1 MTVTWWWDLI
11 IIVWFCGLFIF
22 IMGGCMGTSK
32 GVTFILHRGIHPCWI
47 RISRDKLKYV
57 RYNEFP
63 STVSIGRHGDLT
75 FTALPHA
82 TSRDVV
88 FNGYLIP
95 KGATV
100 IGDLDSVNQDRELWN
115 DPEEF
120 RPQRFIDETGS
131 LTIPEQFVPFSLGR
145 HSFGSILRKQT
156 LSCIIFIHVL

>member
-1 MTVTWWWDLI
+1 MRECL
-11 IIVWFCGLFIF
+11 
-22 IMGGCMGTSK
+22 
-32 GVTFILHRGIHPCWI
+32 
-47 RISRDKLKYV
+47 
-57 RYNEFP
+57 
-63 STVSIGRHGDLT
+63 RHGDLT

-145 HSFGSILRKQT
+145 RSCLGESLAKMEMFLLLSAIVQNFKISAPPGEDLNLGTLASFGMTHVPRHYK
-156 LSCIIFIHVL
+156 IIATPRGQSLPLQRRCEL